1 MNANFEPHAISRR
14 TFLKGAGAVGA
25 AGLLAACGGSNSTSS
40 ASGATSGAASGST
53 ATTGGLSEIYSYES
67 NVRELESWNVL
78 YSQNASDFNVLTNCV
93 DGLLSADCYGKPVA
107 AIAESWEH
115 NEDASVW
122 TFHLRDDVDWCDVNG
137 EVKGHITAKD
147 FLVGAEWVLNQYK
160 NEASNTSMPTT
171 TLLGAQEYYDYTV
184 EQGDAAANLTY
195 QDMLDHGV
203 GIEAPD
209 DYTLVFTC
217 KNPCPYFDTVAGYVC
232 FYPAS
237 EDLINELGIEG
248 FRAATYAEM
257 YYCGPYLI
265 EEFVQSNTKSFV
277 PNPNWYGADDHARFE
292 RVVVTMLTDIVTGY
306 QLYQNRELDEIEL
319 TESTVT
325 QIQNDPSNEYNDQM
339 CERQPKKYSYQF
351 HFNYQRFNDDGTPD
365 DNWNKAIAN
374 TAFRQCFMKGL
385 DLTRYFAR
393 TNPINPLK
401 CENDYYTMRGL
412 CYNTQGVE
420 YTSLVG
426 KKMGYGAYDGETMV
440 RLRDNGGDIADLKKQ
455 AMDELSAI
463 GVTFPVHCWSYI
475 LSGNATQQDSAAV
488 LKQAF
493 SDCFGDDFIVL
504 DTGEYVSSLT
514 QEVINAQRES
524 YASSGWGADFGDPI
538 NFLGQETL
546 TDANAYYS
554 WNYSNIAK
562 VYEAGPAD
570 WQADLIDIYKQFE
583 QKVHDAD
590 AIVDDIDAR
599 YDAFAD
605 AEAYMLENA
614 LTMPALYEVLLA
626 LTHINDYTK
635 INAMYGI
642 CNYKYVDWQTSE
654 DAYTTEQY
662 QEFEAAYEA
671 ATKA

>member
-1 MNANFEPHAISRR
+1 MLYTQRAN
-14 TFLKGAGAVGA
+14 
-25 AGLLAACGGSNSTSS
+25 
-40 ASGATSGAASGST
+40 
-53 ATTGGLSEIYSYES
+53 
-67 NVRELESWNVL
+67 
-78 YSQNASDFNVLTNCV
+78 DFNVLTNCV
-93 DGLLSADCYGKPVA
+93 DGLLSANNYGQPVA

-122 TFHLRDDVDWCDVNG
+122 TFHLRQDVDWCDVNG
-137 EVKGHITAKD
+137 TVMGHITSKD
-147 FLVGAEWVLNQYK
+147 FLVGAEWVLNQFK
-160 NEASNTSMPTT
+160 NEASNTSMPTQ
-171 TLLGAQEYYDYTV
+171 LVANAQEYYDHTV
-184 EQGDAAANLTY
+184 ELGDAAADLTY
-195 QDMLDHGV
+195 QDMVDFGV

-217 KNPCPYFDTVAGYVC
+217 KNPCTYFDTVAGYAC
-232 FYPAS
+232 FMPAS
-237 EDLINELGIEG
+237 EELISSLGIEG

-265 EEFVQSNTKSFV
+265 EEYVQTNTKSFV

-325 QIQNDPSNEYNDQM
+325 QIQNDPSNEYNHQL
-339 CERQPKKYSYQF
+339 CERQPKKYSFQF

-385 DLTRYFAR
+385 DLTRYLAR

-401 CENDYYTMRGL
+401 CENDYYTMRGA

-426 KKMGYGAYDGETMV
+426 QKMGYGAYDGETMI
-440 RLRDNGGDIADLKKQ
+440 RLRDNGGDITDLKKQ

-463 GVTFPVHCWSYI
+463 GVTFPVHCWNYI
-475 LSGNATQQDSAAV
+475 MSGNVTQQDSAAV

-493 SDCFGDDFIVL
+493 TDCFGDDFIVL

-524 YASSGWGADFGDPI
+524 YASSGWSADFGDPI

-614 LTMPALYEVLLA
+614 LTLPALYEVMLA

-654 DAYTTEQY
+654 EAYTTEQY
-662 QEFEAAYEA
+662 EEFAAAYEA

>member
-1 MNANFEPHAISRR
+1 M
-14 TFLKGAGAVGA
+14 
-25 AGLLAACGGSNSTSS
+25 
-40 ASGATSGAASGST
+40 
-53 ATTGGLSEIYSYES
+53 
-67 NVRELESWNVL
+67 
-78 YSQNASDFNVLTNCV
+78 
-93 DGLLSADCYGKPVA
+93 
-107 AIAESWEH
+107 
-115 NEDASVW
+115 
-122 TFHLRDDVDWCDVNG
+122 
-137 EVKGHITAKD
+137 
-147 FLVGAEWVLNQYK
+147 
-160 NEASNTSMPTT
+160 
-171 TLLGAQEYYDYTV
+171 
-184 EQGDAAANLTY
+184 
-195 QDMLDHGV
+195 
-203 GIEAPD
+203 
-209 DYTLVFTC
+209 
-217 KNPCPYFDTVAGYVC
+217 
-232 FYPAS
+232 
-237 EDLINELGIEG
+237 
-248 FRAATYAEM
+248 
-257 YYCGPYLI
+257 
-265 EEFVQSNTKSFV
+265 
-277 PNPNWYGADDHARFE
+277 
-292 RVVVTMLTDIVTGY
+292 
-306 QLYQNRELDEIEL
+306 
-319 TESTVT
+319 T
-325 QIQNDPSNEYNDQM
+325 QIQNDPSNEYNHQM

-393 TNPINPLK
+393 TNPVNPLK
-401 CENDYYTMRGL
+401 CENDYYTMRGV

-426 KKMGYGAYDGETMV
+426 TMI
-440 RLRDNGGDIADLKKQ
+440 RLRDNGGDITDLKKQ
-455 AMDELSAI
+455 AMEELSAI
-463 GVTFPVHCWSYI
+463 GVTFPVHCWNYI

-524 YASSGWGADFGDPI
+524 YAS
-538 NFLGQETL
+538 
-546 TDANAYYS
+546 YYS

-654 DAYTTEQY
+654 EAYTTEQY
-662 QEFEAAYEA
+662 EEFAAAYEA